1 MSAGTKKIAILPSG
15 MNEQQNILT
24 PGYASGKNWMI
35 VDGEIF
41 TKRPGL
47 RPVLAQPT
55 IDTLATTYASTSLLP
70 PRGVLVAAEYVIGNQ
85 PRENNWEEF
94 TNSSTGETIKVYND
108 NQLVYIVDGRL
119 FVIRKVPVLYWSVS
133 TWLPTYRLGPNPT
146 TGALEFAVRSTSTS
160 AETVTTLTDSTT
172 LASLA
177 AGLSGVSVV
186 DVGLSKNISSAMLP
200 MSGQLASCIVPTK
213 GGRWESL
220 DASKNYV
227 YGYMPFEMPFS
238 SPLKTGQKYRAFY
251 TQDIAGIDGN
261 VVACQYQDEM
271 LFAGR
276 GDALMSFD
284 GYRMSVAGCNAL
296 ASVSLTAPGG
306 APGGLG
312 AGTYYY
318 KVRPKTTKPS
328 GQTTYGQAVTSSGL
342 IPGFGKIRITY
353 PISISD
359 IYIEGSSYSGVA
371 ISPRRWNPLTDV
383 NTSGTPPTS
392 QAFLISAADYLSI
405 KPKVGELISTPD
417 VPAATPVTPNQY
429 LITSIVQSGV
439 NYIINVAANY
449 FILPDSSIP
458 PSVFGDFIG
467 LREEAEIYRTTVNS
481 GVGGAYYKVITLPM
495 EALKYPNGYVD
506 TLDDATLITYP
517 QYVAKPYT
525 IQRPPDCCVA
535 VTQHQNRA
543 VVIGEY
549 ISSIDAATRSPV
561 LNTNRPLIKTLYWTT
576 PNTEE
581 FSPTNNA
588 VFDVTEGGE
597 LNSLIS
603 VQDTLF
609 VGGNESMW
617 AVQGNLGSATTYTIN
632 RIAGAGGTVGN
643 CAIAAVNGQVFA
655 VSKAGL
661 YTLVGGVADY
671 AIGQKVNTIIRGISP
686 ALMPFVRL
694 SALRKMPGLA
704 VVLPGMVLERPATQP
719 AASTDIFPASFVATE
734 DATDTVT
741 LIYHIN
747 TDTWSMWTGEEMYM
761 GGGLAEFDDQ
771 VWAFPRRPGK
781 PISVLDEDYAKD
793 GFSTPIKMVLKGEW
807 QDDDDTFTDKTFSNL
822 RVISTP
828 SAGNQNFLLRTK
840 IERNWNSGQA
850 WQEFDLS
857 FSKSLGYGQQAYGV
871 YPYGDPSETAK
882 QIALTNQKALSV
894 RAVFENSNPAEFPEI
909 TSWNFE
915 VAENRKNMKQE

>member
-15 MNEQQNILT
+15 MNAQQNILT
-24 PGYASGKNWMI
+24 PGYASGKNWII
-35 VDGEIF
+35 VDGEVF

-119 FVIRKVPVLYWSVS
+119 FVIRKVPVLYWNAA
-133 TWLPTYRLGPNPT
+133 TWLPTYRLGINST
-146 TGALEFAVRSTSTS
+146 TGALEFAVRSASTS

-251 TQDIAGIDGN
+251 TQDVAGIDGN

-284 GYRMSVAGCNAL
+284 GYRFSVAGCNTL
-296 ASVSLTAPGG
+296 GG
-306 APGGLG
+306 ALTFNPNGTGGMT
-312 AGTYYY
+312 AGPYTY
-318 KVRPKTTKPS
+318 RFRCKTIKPS
-328 GQTTYGQAVTSSGL
+328 GQTTYGPAVDFAATAGGL
-342 IPGFGKIRITY
+342 GACSLTFRNHVVPIENQGSTY
-353 PISISD
+353 SN
-359 IYIEGSSYSGVA
+359 VA
-371 ISPRRWNPLTDV
+371 VSPRRLNQF
-383 NTSGTPPTS
+383 TSVDDYGGPP
-392 QAFLISAADYLSI
+392 FLMSEADYLLL
-405 KPKVGELISTPD
+405 KPKVGELIDTTETI
-417 VPAATPVTPNQY
+417 AGVTPPHGRFQY
-429 LITSIVQSGV
+429 VITGVTKVGTTYSISV
-439 NYIINVAANY
+439 NPNFFTNP
-449 FILPDSSIP
+449 PDFVVP
-458 PSVFGDFIG
+458 GNAPGTSVGFRNE
-467 LREEAEIYRTTVNS
+467 LEIFRTTAS
-481 GVGGAYYKVITLPM
+481 GTSSSTFYQV
-495 EALKYPNGYVD
+495 ALIPLGTNNTYLD
-506 TLDDATLITYP
+506 TMSDATLTGANSVV
-517 QYVAKPYT
+517 YVAKSYA

-535 VTQHQNRA
+535 VAQHQNRA

-549 ISSIDAATRSPV
+549 ISSVDAYQSHTPQISTA
-561 LNTNRPLIKTLYWTT
+561 RPFIKNLYWTT

-588 VFDVTEGGE
+588 VFDITEGGE

-609 VGGNESMW
+609 VGGSESMW
-617 AVQGNLGSATTYTIN
+617 AVQGNLGSADTYTIN

-661 YTLVGGVADY
+661 YMLVGGAADY
-671 AIGQKVNTIIRGISP
+671 TIGQKVNTIIRGINP
-686 ALMPFVRL
+686 ALMPFIRL

-734 DATDTVT
+734 DATDTIT

-828 SAGNQNFLLRTK
+828 SAGTQNFLLRTK